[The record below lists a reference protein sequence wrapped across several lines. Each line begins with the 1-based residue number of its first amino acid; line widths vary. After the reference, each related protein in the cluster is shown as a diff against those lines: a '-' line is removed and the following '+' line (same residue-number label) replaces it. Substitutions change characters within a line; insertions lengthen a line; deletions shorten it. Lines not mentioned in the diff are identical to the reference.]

1 MRNAKA
7 LTTSLESERRARQEA
22 ERRLEHQSAE
32 LNEVR
37 EALAASQH
45 DLQRTRDQLM
55 QSDKMA
61 SIGQLAAGVA
71 HEINNPIGF
80 ISSNLNCLRDY
91 AVQIKR
97 AVAAYD
103 ELLDECKQS
112 DSPLAVKAQS
122 VAKVRHEAELEYIL
136 SDLTGLI
143 SESIEGSERV
153 CQIVANLRDFSHVDN
168 PDVREADVNELIE
181 KTILVARNVLKY
193 KADVV
198 REYGDVPPLPCY
210 GGRLS
215 QVFLNLLINAAQAIE
230 NHGAITV
237 RTAHHDGMIV
247 IEVADTG
254 CGIAPENLT
263 RIFESFFTTKD
274 VGQGTGLGLH
284 LALNIVHAHGGRIDV
299 ESTVGKGTTFRIELP
314 VTGPPQAQEQA
325 NELAA

>member
-1 MRNAKA
+1 MSDAET
-7 LTTSLESERRARQEA
+7 LTRSLESERRARQEA
-22 ERRLEHQSAE
+22 ERRLEQQDAE
-32 LNEVR
+32 LSEAR
-37 EALAASQH
+37 AALAAAQH
-45 DLQRTRDQLM
+45 DLQRTRDQLL

-91 AVQIKR
+91 AKQINR
-97 AVAAYD
+97 VIAAYD
-103 ELLDECKQS
+103 ELLDACKGD
-112 DSPLAVKAQS
+112 DSPLAVRAQS
-122 VAKVRHEAELEYIL
+122 VEKVRHEAELEYIL
-136 SDLTGLI
+136 ADLSGLI

-181 KTILVARNVLKY
+181 KTTLVARNVLKY
-193 KADVV
+193 KADIV
-198 REYGDVPPLPCY
+198 REFGDVPPLPCY
-210 GGRLS
+210 GGRLG
-215 QVFLNLLINAAQAIE
+215 QVFLNLLVNAAQAIE
-230 NHGAITV
+230 NHGTITV
-237 RTAHHDGMIV
+237 RTAHRDGMIR
-247 IEVADTG
+247 IELADTG

-263 RIFESFFTTKD
+263 RIFEPFFTTKD

-284 LALNIVHAHGGRIDV
+284 LAHTIVHAHGGRIGV

-314 VTGPPQAQEQA
+314 VSGPPHAQEQA